1 MATIRKRGNSYQIR
15 VSCGYDT
22 SGNQVVQTM
31 TWKPAD
37 GMNKKQIEKELQK
50 QAILFEDKCM
60 KGQVTANIKFQ
71 DFAEQWFEEYS
82 KLNLRNTSYERMKQL
97 TVRVYPAI
105 GHLRLDKITSRHIQ
119 QFINDLALN
128 GKSLKNGRPLSRKT
142 AVHHLSFIS
151 DVFSYAVKMEMFTDN
166 PCKRVTVPKG
176 EKKEKDIY
184 TLEEVAQL
192 FQLLETAPLKYRTF
206 FTLAIY
212 SGFRRGEMLG
222 LEWKDIDWKHNVIS
236 VRRTSNYTASKGIY
250 TDTTKTK
257 KSQRSL
263 KFPQSVIDL
272 LREYKAEQDEER
284 EKLDT
289 KWQDYDRLFV
299 KWDGRPMNNNTPY
312 FWLKEFCEENNFR
325 FCDIHSLRHFYASA
339 LINEGVDAAT
349 VSGALG
355 HSTITT
361 TTSIYCHVFN
371 QAQARAGDAIAS
383 VLDFKKQTRAKDS
396 PKLYK
401 GQVKDRSRIRV
412 KEKLSNGDISSFES
426 LVCGD
431 PYGN

>member
-31 TWKPAD
+31 SWKPAD

-71 DFAEQWFEEYS
+71 DFAEQWFEEYA
-82 KLNLRNTSYERMKQL
+82 KLNLRNTSYERMRQL

-128 GKSLKNGRPLSRKT
+128 GKSLKNSRPLSRKT

-151 DVFSYAVKMEMFTDN
+151 DVFSYAVKMEMLTDN
-166 PCKRVTVPKG
+166 PCRRVTVPKG

-184 TLEEVAQL
+184 TLEEVAHL

-222 LEWKDIDWKHNVIS
+222 LEWKDIDWDNCVIS

-263 KFPQSVIDL
+263 KFPQSVMDML
-272 LREYKAEQDEER
+272 YEYKDEQDVER
-284 EKLDT
+284 EKLGT
-289 KWQDYDRLFV
+289 KWVDHDRLFV
-299 KWDGRPMNNNTPY
+299 KWNGEPMNNNTPY
-312 FWLKEFCEENNFR
+312 FWLKEFCEANNFR

-339 LINEGVDAAT
+339 LINKGVDAAA

-355 HSTITT
+355 LSTITT

-383 VLDFKKQTRAKDS
+383 VLDFKKHGTD
-396 PKLYK
+396 K
-401 GQVKDRSRIRV
+401 GQPEAV
-412 KEKLSNGDISSFES
+412 
-426 LVCGD
+426 
-431 PYGN
+431 